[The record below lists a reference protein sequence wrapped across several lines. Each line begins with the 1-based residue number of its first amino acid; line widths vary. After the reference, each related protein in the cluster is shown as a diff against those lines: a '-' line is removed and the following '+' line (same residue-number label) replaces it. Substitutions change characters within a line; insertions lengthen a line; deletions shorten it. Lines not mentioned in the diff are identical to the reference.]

1 MLHQGKNRKTEHGQ
15 IFVILALI
23 IPLLLI
29 FTAFS
34 VDFGMAY
41 ITKTT
46 LAKAVDAAALAAM
59 KNLSAGQT
67 TAAKDATAVFNANY
81 QSIPGLG
88 TPVVPTMAND
98 GISWGAD
105 SYGNTTVTVSA
116 TATINTYFLG
126 VMDLVTGGTAY
137 KTLTVGASAS
147 AIRNP
152 LVMSLVLDRSG
163 SMNNNNGADA
173 LPQAVKDFVA
183 DFDEGVD
190 NVAEISFSSV
200 DSVDVPMTT
209 SFQTLIDNEFP
220 SHGQPFGGQGF
231 AGGTFAQA
239 GLQDGF
245 VQILSKP
252 IQPNIIRVAVFF
264 TDGWANVDGLP
275 NPATITTATASSPH
289 DILNCTGGNPPTTRN
304 PASNTTIDYGGC
316 APLENAAGWCGTSG
330 DNTMYYL
337 DPTTGNTASCPNGTG
352 TPPNLT
358 FNALA
363 PSLSGPATRLT
374 QNNVSIDA
382 TWRTEQLAQTMRN
395 STNEIT
401 IYTIGLGDKINAA
414 YLQNLANVNGVADSG
429 EPEGD
434 YEYAACENTQ
444 KCQTELDSVFGIIA
458 AKILLRLTK

>member
-1 MLHQGKNRKTEHGQ
+1 MLHQGKNRKNEHGQ
-15 IFVILALI
+15 IFVILALV

-46 LAKAVDAAALAAM
+46 LGKAVDAAALAAM

-88 TPVVPTMAND
+88 TAVVPTMANH

-105 SYGNTTVTVSA
+105 SYGNTTVSITA

-137 KTLTVGASAS
+137 KTLTVGANAT

-163 SMNNNNGADA
+163 SMNNNGGATA
-173 LPQAVKDFVA
+173 LPQAVTDFIA
-183 DFDEGVD
+183 EFDEGVD

-220 SHGQPFGGQGF
+220 AHGAAFGGQGF
-231 AGGTFAQA
+231 GGGTFAQA

-289 DILNCTGGNPPTTRN
+289 DVLNCTGGNPPTKAK
-304 PASNTTIDYGGC
+304 PASNTIINYGGC

-330 DNTMYYL
+330 DNTMYYM
-337 DPTTGNTASCPNGTG
+337 DPTTGNTASCTNGTG
-352 TPPNLT
+352 TPPALT

-363 PSLSGPATRLT
+363 TSLSGSTTPLT
-374 QNNVSIDA
+374 QNNVAIDA
-382 TWRTEQLAQTMRN
+382 TWRTEQLAETMRN

-401 IYTIGLGDKINAA
+401 IYTIGLGNKINAA
-414 YLQNLANVNGVADSG
+414 YLQSLANIQGVR
-429 EPEGD
+429 
-434 YEYAACENTQ
+434 N
-444 KCQTELDSVFGIIA
+444 
-458 AKILLRLTK
+458 LRLKRATRGL